1 LDSVSTN
8 KIRIKD
14 IAEKANVSVGTVDRV
29 LHNRG
34 EVAEKTRKQ
43 VLSIVKDLGYT
54 PNLVAKSLALKKTYQ
69 IAALIPDS
77 ANDNPYWEKPL
88 IGINQAFSEIK
99 DFSSNVKIFTFD
111 NASEASFK
119 NTFNDILEEKPD
131 GLVFTPVFFNA
142 SHKVVEK
149 CDELGIP
156 YVFIDVNIDG
166 CNNLTYFGQN
176 AEQSGYLAAKLMY
189 YMLPAGAHVLVIK
202 PATKEGVTHHLRKRE
217 KGFLSFYLSSANQK
231 NILATSLEI
240 DITSQKLNEESLS
253 KIFSEHDNING
264 IFVTNSR
271 VFKVAEYI
279 AMTGLKN
286 IFLIG
291 YDLIRKNLDFLEK
304 GIINFLI
311 GQKPEEQ
318 GYKSILALFNFL
330 LSGKKAEKTN
340 YSPIDIIMKE
350 NIDYYKNYK
359 F

>member
-1 LDSVSTN
+1 MNKNNTN

-14 IAEKANVSVGTVDRV
+14 IAQKANVSVGTVDRV

-34 EVAEKTRKQ
+34 EVAADTRHQ
-43 VLSIVKDLGYT
+43 ILAIVDELGYT

-77 ANDNPYWEKPL
+77 GNDNPYWEKPL
-88 IGINQAFSEIK
+88 IGIQQANDEIK
-99 DFSSNVKIFTFD
+99 DFSSNVKVYTFN
-111 NASEASFK
+111 NASETSFIQAFK
-119 NTFNDILEEKPD
+119 AILKEKPD

-142 SHKVVEK
+142 SHKIIEQ
-149 CDELGIP
+149 CDKLEIP

-166 CNNLTYFGQN
+166 CNNLAYFGQN
-176 AEQSGYLAAKLMY
+176 AEQSGYLAARLMH
-189 YMLPAGAHVLVIK
+189 YMLPAGSHVLVIK

-217 KGFLSFYLSSANQK
+217 KGFLSFFLSEANQK
-231 NILATSLEI
+231 GILATSLELNI
-240 DITSQKLNEESLS
+240 ASPKLNEESLADIFGKYD
-253 KIFSEHDNING
+253 KIDG

-271 VFKVAEYI
+271 VFKVAQYLTKTQI
-279 AMTGLKN
+279 KDIL
-286 IFLIG
+286 LIG

-304 GIINFLI
+304 GVIHFLI

-318 GYKSILALFNFL
+318 GYKSILTLFNFL
-330 LSGKKAEKTN
+330 LSEKKAMKTN